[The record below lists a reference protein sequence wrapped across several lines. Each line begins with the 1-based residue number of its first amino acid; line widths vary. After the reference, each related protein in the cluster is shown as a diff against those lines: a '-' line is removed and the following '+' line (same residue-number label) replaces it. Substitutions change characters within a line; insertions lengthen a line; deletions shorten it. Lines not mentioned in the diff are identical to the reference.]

1 MDLLDKVLKTTYA
14 YIDEMPNKQRKQ
26 YGQFFTSK
34 ETARFMASLFTIP
47 NDRARLTILD
57 AGAGSGILSAALLE
71 RIESIPEIKEV
82 SLVCYENDLN
92 VIELLKKNHGYMKD
106 NLSVSLNFCILQENY
121 IVSQESDY
129 W

>member
-14 YIDEMPNKQRKQ
+14 YIDEMPKKQRKQ

-34 ETARFMASLFTIP
+34 ETARFIASLFTIP

-92 VIELLKKNHGYMKD
+92 VIELLKKI
-106 NLSVSLNFCILQENY
+106 LST
-121 IVSQESDY
+121 
-129 W
+129 